1 VRGER
6 ACTWNEGKRLGT
18 QRAGPI
24 FELLPLISAP
34 SVSPPSFGLLS
45 VLNLPSTPTH
55 GSGHPIRPK
64 TRARKPQTRRTTT
77 PQACWRHRLIYP
89 SRRPPHRYS
98 LTPGRPGANKGH
110 CYPQPSTICVLS
122 MPRRFGLVPVAC
134 AELTHTTHTL
144 FLQGLLTAIGLELQT
159 TSEVPW
165 HLSPG
170 APGRAQASHTPARP
184 PGPHRCGPEVQPP
197 PLALFAHPKRA

>member
-89 SRRPPHRYS
+89 SRRPPPP
-98 LTPGRPGANKGH
+98 L
-110 CYPQPSTICVLS
+110 
-122 MPRRFGLVPVAC
+122 
-134 AELTHTTHTL
+134 LTHTRPPRRQQGSLLPPTIDNLCVIDAPTLWFGASRVCGTHTHHPYL
-144 FLQGLLTAIGLELQT
+144 VSAGAAHSDRFGASDDIRGALAPQSRRPRPRPG
-159 TSEVPW
+159 VP
-165 HLSPG
+165 HPG
-170 APGRAQASHTPARP
+170 PAARP
-184 PGPHRCGPEVQPP
+184 PQV
-197 PLALFAHPKRA
+197 RA